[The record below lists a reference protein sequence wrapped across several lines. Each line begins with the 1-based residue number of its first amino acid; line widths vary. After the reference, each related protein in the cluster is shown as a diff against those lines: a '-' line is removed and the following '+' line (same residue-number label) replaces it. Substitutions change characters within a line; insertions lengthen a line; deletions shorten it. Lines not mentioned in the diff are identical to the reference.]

1 MLLHGHQLVEH
12 PDEDP
17 VEHVEHVPPVH
28 GSQVWHSEVV
38 RQLSTEQQPGAN
50 NPATA
55 ARNSLVRVFFGV
67 IITVL
72 FLSAHL
78 IEQSIDGWM
87 RITT

>member
-1 MLLHGHQLVEH
+1 VPLHGHQLFEQPVEQS
-12 PDEDP
+12 
-17 VEHVEHVPPVH
+17 VEHVEHVPPLH

-38 RQLSTEQQPGAN
+38 QQLLTEQQPGAN

-55 ARNSLVRVFFGV
+55 ARKSLVRIFFRV